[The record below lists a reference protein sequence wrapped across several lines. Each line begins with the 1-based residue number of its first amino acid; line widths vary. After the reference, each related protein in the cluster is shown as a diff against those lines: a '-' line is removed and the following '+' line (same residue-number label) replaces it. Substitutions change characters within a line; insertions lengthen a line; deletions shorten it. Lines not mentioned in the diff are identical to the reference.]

1 MCPFQRRSATK
12 TQLTNQRSITL
23 DILSGEISQQLGPL
37 AYKHE
42 KSTAGCMVLLMY
54 LEVLGES
61 LDSLTE
67 KSYLHLGAA
76 RITFL
81 AGEMFGD
88 CRTRHLGYFHSS

>member
-1 MCPFQRRSATK
+1 MQAPQRWSAAK
-12 TQLTNQRSITL
+12 TQLTNQRFITL
-23 DILSGEISQQLGPL
+23 DILSGEISQQFGPL
-37 AYKHE
+37 PYKHE
-42 KSTAGCMVLLMY
+42 KSTAGCMVLLMF

-81 AGEMFGD
+81 PGKVFGNG
-88 CRTRHLGYFHSS
+88 RTSHLGYFHSS